1 VKFRIS
7 DTFTDSLAKL
17 QSDEQKA
24 VKTTAFD
31 LQMDPASP
39 GMQFHK
45 LDRAKDKNFWSVR
58 VSSDIRLIVH
68 KTDASLLLCYVDHHD
83 KAYQWAERRRIER
96 HPKTGAM
103 QIVEIREKVLEIEVP
118 KYVEVEQAPPPK
130 PALLADVPDV
140 TLLSYGVPAEWL
152 DDVKAADED
161 TLFDVAS
168 HLPQEAAEAMLE
180 LATGG
185 EPAVRAHAG
194 ADEDP
199 FGHPDAERRFRLVTD
214 NKELERA
221 LEYPWDKWA
230 VFLHPA
236 QRETVER
243 DYGGPARV
251 AGSAG
256 TGKTIVAL
264 HRAAQLARKQPE
276 ARVLLTTFSIVLARM
291 LRRKLKRLIADEPAL
306 EERIA
311 VRAIDEVG
319 IETYESSLGTPQVPT
334 PAMFRTLLSAASNA
348 VDDHRFS
355 VSFLESEWQDVV
367 DAWQLRTWEQYR
379 DVARLGR
386 KTRLGQKQREQLWT
400 IFQHLHS
407 ALNER
412 GLTTMPGVFSA
423 ASDLV
428 SKGDAS
434 PADFI
439 VVDEA
444 QDISVP
450 QLRFVAAVAGKKENG
465 LFFAGDLGQR
475 IFQTPFSW
483 RALGVDVRGRSQ
495 TLRINYRTSHQIRSA
510 ADRLLPTEIA
520 DVDGNVESRRSTVSA
535 FSGPEPSI
543 CVLPTRDEEARTVA
557 AWLTERINEGL
568 QPEEL
573 GVFVR
578 SIAQLP
584 RAIAALAAADLDYVQ
599 LDATVDCSE
608 GKVALCVMHF
618 AKGLEFRAVAAI
630 ACDDE
635 VLPHQTRIESVAD
648 DSDLEEVY
656 NSERNLL
663 YVACT
668 RARESLLVTAVE
680 PGSEFLDDLTAT

>member
-1 VKFRIS
+1 V
-7 DTFTDSLAKL
+7 
-17 QSDEQKA
+17 
-24 VKTTAFD
+24 
-31 LQMDPASP
+31 
-39 GMQFHK
+39 GH
-45 LDRAKDKNFWSVR
+45 
-58 VSSDIRLIVH
+58 
-68 KTDASLLLCYVDHHD
+68 
-83 KAYQWAERRRIER
+83 
-96 HPKTGAM
+96 
-103 QIVEIREKVLEIEVP
+103 
-118 KYVEVEQAPPPK
+118 
-130 PALLADVPDV
+130 V

>member
-1 VKFRIS
+1 L
-7 DTFTDSLAKL
+7 D
-17 QSDEQKA
+17 
-24 VKTTAFD
+24 D
-31 LQMDPASP
+31 LPASS
-39 GMQFHK
+39 F
-45 LDRAKDKNFWSVR
+45 S
-58 VSSDIRLIVH
+58 
-68 KTDASLLLCYVDHHD
+68 
-83 KAYQWAERRRIER
+83 AERAR
-96 HPKTGAM
+96 
-103 QIVEIREKVLEIEVP
+103 
-118 KYVEVEQAPPPK
+118 
-130 PALLADVPDV
+130 PDN
-140 TLLSYGVPAEWL
+140 
-152 DDVKAADED
+152 
-161 TLFDVAS
+161 
-168 HLPQEAAEAMLE
+168 
-180 LATGG
+180 
-185 EPAVRAHAG
+185 
-194 ADEDP
+194 
-199 FGHPDAERRFRLVTD
+199 DA
-214 NKELERA
+214 
-221 LEYPWDKWA
+221 
-230 VFLHPA
+230 
-236 QRETVER
+236 
-243 DYGGPARV
+243 
-251 AGSAG
+251 
-256 TGKTIVAL
+256 
-264 HRAAQLARKQPE
+264 
-276 ARVLLTTFSIVLARM
+276 
-291 LRRKLKRLIADEPAL
+291 
-306 EERIA
+306 
-311 VRAIDEVG
+311 
-319 IETYESSLGTPQVPT
+319 
-334 PAMFRTLLSAASNA
+334 
-348 VDDHRFS
+348 
-355 VSFLESEWQDVV
+355 
-367 DAWQLRTWEQYR
+367 
-379 DVARLGR
+379 
-386 KTRLGQKQREQLWT
+386 
-400 IFQHLHS
+400 
-407 ALNER
+407 
-412 GLTTMPGVFSA
+412 GVFSA